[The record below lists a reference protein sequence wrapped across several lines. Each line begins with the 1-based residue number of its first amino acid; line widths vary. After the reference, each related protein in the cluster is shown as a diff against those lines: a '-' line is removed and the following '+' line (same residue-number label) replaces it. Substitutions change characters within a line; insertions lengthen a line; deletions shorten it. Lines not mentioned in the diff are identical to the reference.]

1 MLYNTLIYP
10 YLQYCN
16 IAWAS
21 QQSIHIQHL
30 FILQKRH
37 YVLYQNHAGMLTPH
51 HYLEILVR
59 SNLLISINCKLVFF
73 MHRAINHQL
82 PSLFTSYFI
91 SNTNIHNYFT
101 RQCHNLHYPGLRTN
115 LRKYSIKFFG
125 YYLWNSLPIHLK
137 TIIPTASFKKT

>member
-59 SNLLISINCKLVFF
+59 SNLLISINCKQVFLCTEPSITNY
-73 MHRAINHQL
+73 HHYL
-82 PSLFTSYFI
+82 PVILYQILTSTTILLGNVIIYI
-91 SNTNIHNYFT
+91 TLALELTYVNTV
-101 RQCHNLHYPGLRTN
+101 
-115 LRKYSIKFFG
+115 
-125 YYLWNSLPIHLK
+125 
-137 TIIPTASFKKT
+137 